1 MSPHCVSSHGLS
13 LVAQSNF
20 KFVADGT
27 DGLNIKF
34 RTSN

>member
-1 MSPHCVSSHGLS
+1 MNPHFVSSHGLS

-20 KFVADGT
+20 EFVADGT
-27 DGLNIKF
+27 DALNRKF